1 VFLNLE
7 HTYASTVPEYTV
19 SAGLPSSKPPLR
31 EALVVELRVIAVLAL
46 YVIAVLILNLI
57 QSFAYGA
64 LRSSIPLGSLA
75 STAIAIAF
83 VNSLTALILAMSSH
97 VIFNV
102 VLPLHMYRCE
112 MLATFDCRLSP
123 LMLKF
128 KLGSALALLPILILA
143 LFAGNMTRLGLPVTP
158 YTIAQ
163 AVALGIARVY
173 GALELTGYTLAY
185 ITPLLGRTEAKLA
198 VASLA
203 LTMIVLGAVVETVIL
218 LDVNSWRAV
227 RASYT
232 YNTVISLE
240 E

>member
-1 VFLNLE
+1 
-7 HTYASTVPEYTV
+7 
-19 SAGLPSSKPPLR
+19 LPSSKLR
-31 EALVVELRVIAVLAL
+31 EALVVELRVVAVLAL
-46 YVIAVLILNLI
+46 YVLAVLTLSLI
-57 QSFAYGA
+57 QFLVYGA

-83 VNSLTALILAMSSH
+83 VNMITALILAMSSH

-102 VLPLHMYRCE
+102 VLPLHVYRCGV
-112 MLATFDCRLSP
+112 LVTFDCRLSP

-143 LFAGNMTRLGLPVTP
+143 LFAGNMARLGLPVTL

-163 AVALGIARVY
+163 AMALGIARVY
-173 GALELTGYTLAY
+173 GALELAGYTLAY
-185 ITPLLGRTEAKLA
+185 ITPLLGRTEARLA

-203 LTMIVLGAVVETVIL
+203 LAMIVLGAVVETVIL
-218 LDVNSWRAV
+218 LDVNSWWAV

-232 YNTVISLE
+232 YNTVVSLE

>member
-1 VFLNLE
+1 
-7 HTYASTVPEYTV
+7 
-19 SAGLPSSKPPLR
+19 LPSSKLR

-46 YVIAVLILNLI
+46 YVLAVLTLSLI
-57 QSFAYGA
+57 QFLVYGA
-64 LRSSIPLGSLA
+64 LRSSIPLGSLVF
-75 STAIAIAF
+75 TATLIAF

-102 VLPLHMYRCE
+102 VLPLHMYRCG

-143 LFAGNMTRLGLPVTP
+143 LFAGNMARLGLPVTP

-163 AVALGIARVY
+163 AMALGIARVY

-185 ITPLLGRTEAKLA
+185 IAPLLGRTEAKLA

>member
-1 VFLNLE
+1 V
-7 HTYASTVPEYTV
+7 ST
-19 SAGLPSSKPPLR
+19 GLTSSKPPLR
-31 EALVVELRVIAVLAL
+31 KALVIELRVIAVLAL
-46 YVIAVLILNLI
+46 YVLAVLILSLI

-75 STAIAIAF
+75 STVIAIAF
-83 VNSLTALILAMSSH
+83 VNMITALILAMSSH

-102 VLPLHMYRCE
+102 VLPLHMYRCR
-112 MLATFDCRLSP
+112 MLVTFDCRLSP

-143 LFAGNMTRLGLPVTP
+143 LFVGNMARLGLPVTP

-163 AVALGIARVY
+163 AVASGLARVY

-185 ITPLLGRTEAKLA
+185 ITPLLERTEAKLA
-198 VASLA
+198 VAFLA

-218 LDVNSWRAV
+218 LDVNSWWAV
-227 RASYT
+227 RAPTST
-232 YNTVISLE
+232 IPL
-240 E
+240 

>member
-1 VFLNLE
+1 MFLNLE
-7 HTYASTVPEYTV
+7 HTYTSTVPEYTV
-19 SAGLPSSKPPLR
+19 SAGLPSSKLR

-46 YVIAVLILNLI
+46 YVLAVLILSLI
-57 QSFAYGA
+57 QSLAYGV

-75 STAIAIAF
+75 STVIAIAF
-83 VNSLTALILAMSSH
+83 VNMITALILAMSSH

-112 MLATFDCRLSP
+112 MLVTFDCRLSP

-143 LFAGNMTRLGLPVTP
+143 LFAGNMARLGLPVTP

-163 AVALGIARVY
+163 AMASGLARVY

-198 VASLA
+198 VAFLA

-218 LDVNSWRAV
+218 LDVNSWWAV
-227 RASYT
+227 RAPYIH
-232 YNTVISLE
+232 NTVISLE

>member
-1 VFLNLE
+1 
-7 HTYASTVPEYTV
+7 V
-19 SAGLPSSKPPLR
+19 SAGLPSSKLR

-46 YVIAVLILNLI
+46 YVLAVLILSLI
-57 QSFAYGA
+57 QSFAYGV

-83 VNSLTALILAMSSH
+83 VNTITALILAMSSH

-102 VLPLHMYRCE
+102 VLPLHVYRCR
-112 MLATFDCRLSP
+112 MLVTFDCRLSP

-143 LFAGNMTRLGLPVTP
+143 LFAGNMARLGLPVTP

-163 AVALGIARVY
+163 AMASGIARVY
-173 GALELTGYTLAY
+173 GALELAGYTLAY
-185 ITPLLGRTEAKLA
+185 ITPLLERREVRLA

-218 LDVNSWRAV
+218 LDVNSWWAV
-227 RASYT
+227 RTSYT
-232 YNTVISLE
+232 YITVISLE